1 MQELRRK
8 MEIINIPSQFSTVT
22 IVLQSSA
29 DYVDK
34 KFNLLSTI
42 NEKRRERKKK
52 KGNKSRGRKWEM
64 KKGGERIMG
73 SEGKKGNSLT
83 FCREERTYYKQYK
96 ERGLWMSQQR
106 GSFSSDPSV
115 PTVQRITS
123 AKGIMLLGTQ
133 DAIARR
139 MMKDRSCQPFRHLL
153 LNETLEQW
161 HRL

>member
-1 MQELRRK
+1 
-8 MEIINIPSQFSTVT
+8 
-22 IVLQSSA
+22 
-29 DYVDK
+29 
-34 KFNLLSTI
+34 
-42 NEKRRERKKK
+42 
-52 KGNKSRGRKWEM
+52 M
-64 KKGGERIMG
+64 K
-73 SEGKKGNSLT
+73 GKKEIVWL
-83 FCREERTYYKQYK
+83 FVEKKEHIYKQYK
-96 ERGLWMSQQR
+96 ERALWMSQQR